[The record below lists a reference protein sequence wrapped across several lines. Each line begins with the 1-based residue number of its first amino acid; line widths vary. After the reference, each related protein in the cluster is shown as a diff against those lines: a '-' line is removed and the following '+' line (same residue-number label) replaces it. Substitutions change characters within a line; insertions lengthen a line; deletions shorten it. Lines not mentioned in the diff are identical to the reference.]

1 MGSGLPGREQACIL
15 ARYLRANGQGHLDRL
30 CIVLIYT
37 SRRVKPQK
45 ILLAEHSVE
54 EIERGGI
61 WPTGPGAGLYIGEVF
76 TGQWSG
82 ASRPTLYSLNLCIK
96 ACQTTKDPPRLALR

>member
-1 MGSGLPGREQACIL
+1 MGFGLPGREPACTL
-15 ARYLRANGQGHLDRL
+15 AWYLRTNGPADLDRL
-30 CIVLIYT
+30 CIVLIYP

-61 WPTGPGAGLYIGEVF
+61 WPAGPGAGPVPKLRHRHFDVHLF
-76 TGQWSG
+76 
-82 ASRPTLYSLNLCIK
+82 NLVI
-96 ACQTTKDPPRLALR
+96 